1 MVALI
6 FVYQGGR
13 MVITIIYVLSGVVV
27 GLISGWWLGKIIEK
41 SKLKRSQEDA
51 EKILKEAKFKTEEI
65 RRKAELDGKELL
77 YKLRVDFEKQNSSTK
92 EDLRQLEKRLLQREE
107 NLDKRLGF
115 IESKDRELHRSEEN
129 IKKISQEVEGKN
141 KILNDLIEEEK
152 EKLKRISS
160 LTPHEARELLIKR
173 YEEELRSEKAKMVR
187 EMEEAIKEEADEK
200 AKEIVSQ
207 AIQRCAVEHTTE
219 STVSVV
225 SLPND
230 ELKGRIIGREGRNIR
245 MFEMATG
252 VDLIIDDTPEAVS
265 ISGFDPIRRE
275 IARLSLEK
283 LVQDG
288 RIHPARIEEIVEK
301 TKQEFD
307 KKLVEE
313 GKTVAFDVG
322 IHNLHPEIIKLLGK
336 LKYRTSFGQNALQ
349 HSKEVS
355 IIMGILASELGL
367 DVRIAKRAGLLHD
380 IGKAIDHQVE
390 GTHAQIG
397 GDLLKRYGEGELVI
411 NAAESHHEEVEFK
424 SIYSLLALVADA
436 ISASR
441 PGARR
446 ETLETYVKRLKQLE
460 STANSFDGVEKSFAI
475 QAGREIRVIV
485 QPGKVNDTE
494 ISLLAYEIK
503 KKLEQE
509 LDYPGNIKIT
519 VIRETRAID
528 YAK

>member
-1 MVALI
+1 MI
-6 FVYQGGR
+6 TTTVYILPS
-13 MVITIIYVLSGVVV
+13 VIA
-27 GLISGWWLGKIIEK
+27 GLFLGWWLGKVIEK
-41 SKLKRSQEDA
+41 GKLKKAKEDA
-51 EKILKEAKFKTEEI
+51 EKILKEAKLKTEEI

-77 YKLRVDFEKQNSSTK
+77 YKLRVDFEKQNSSKK
-92 EDLRQLEKRLLQREE
+92 EELSQLEKRLLQRDE
-107 NLDKRLGF
+107 NLEKRLDF
-115 IESKDRELHRSEEN
+115 IESKERELRHSEEN
-129 IKKISQEVEGKN
+129 LKKLSLEAENKSQT
-141 KILNDLIEEEK
+141 LSSLIEEEK

-160 LTPHEARELLIKR
+160 LTPQEAQELLLKR
-173 YEEELRSEKAKMVR
+173 YEEELRGEKAKMVR
-187 EMEEAIKEEADEK
+187 EMEESVKEEAEEK

-219 STVSVV
+219 TSVSVV
-225 SLPND
+225 PLPND
-230 ELKGRIIGREGRNIR
+230 EIKGRIIGREGRNIR

-265 ISGFDPIRRE
+265 LSGFDPIRRE
-275 IARLSLEK
+275 IARLALEK

-313 GKTVAFDVG
+313 GKAVAFDVG

-349 HSKEVS
+349 HSKEVA
-355 IIMGILASELGL
+355 IIMGTLASELDL
-367 DVRIAKRAGLLHD
+367 DARIAKRAGLLHD

-397 GDLLKRYGEGELVI
+397 ADLLRRYGENELVI
-411 NAAESHHEEVEFK
+411 NAAESHHEEAEFK
-424 SIYSLLALVADA
+424 SLFSLLALVADA

-446 ETLETYVKRLKQLE
+446 ETLETYIKRLKQLE
-460 STANSFDGVEKSFAI
+460 TTANSFDGVEKSFAI

-485 QPGKVNDTE
+485 QPGKVKDDE
-494 ISLLAYEIK
+494 ISLLAHEIK

-519 VIRETRAID
+519 VIRETRAVD

>member
-1 MVALI
+1 MSN
-6 FVYQGGR
+6 
-13 MVITIIYVLSGVVV
+13 TIYILSGVVV
-27 GLISGWWLGKIIEK
+27 GLLFGWWLGKLVGK
-41 SKLKRSQEDA
+41 SKVKRTKEDA
-51 EKILKEAKFKTEEI
+51 EKILKEAKLTTEEI

-77 YKLRVDFEKQNSSTK
+77 YKLRVDFEKQNSSKK
-92 EDLRQLEKRLLQREE
+92 EELSQLEKRLLQREE
-107 NLDKRLGF
+107 NLEKRLDF
-115 IESKDRELHRSEEN
+115 IESKERELRRSEEN
-129 IKKISQEVEGKN
+129 VKKISLEVEHKSQV
-141 KILNDLIEEEK
+141 LNGLIEEEK

-160 LTPHEARELLIKR
+160 LTPQEARELLLRR
-173 YEEELRSEKAKMVR
+173 YEEELRGEKAKMIRDMEMAVR
-187 EMEEAIKEEADEK
+187 EEADK
-200 AKEIVSQ
+200 SAKEIISQ
-207 AIQRCAVEHTTE
+207 AIQKCAVEHTTE
-219 STVSVV
+219 TTVSVV

-230 ELKGRIIGREGRNIR
+230 EIKGRIIGREGRNIR

-265 ISGFDPIRRE
+265 VSGFDPIRRE

-313 GKTVAFDVG
+313 GKSAAFDVG
-322 IHNLHPEIIKLLGK
+322 IHNLHPELIKLLGK

-355 IIMGILASELGL
+355 IIMSILASELDL
-367 DVRIAKRAGLLHD
+367 DARIAKRAGLLHD

-397 GDLLKRYGEGELVI
+397 ADLLKRYGENELVV
-411 NAAESHHEEVEFK
+411 NAAEAHHEEAEFK
-424 SIYSLLALVADA
+424 SILSLLALVADA

-460 STANSFDGVEKSFAI
+460 TTANSFDGVDKSFAI
-475 QAGREIRVIV
+475 QAGREIRVMV
-485 QPGKVNDTE
+485 QPGKVKDDE
-494 ISLLAYEIK
+494 ISLLAHEIK

-519 VIRETRAID
+519 VIRETRAVD

>member
-1 MVALI
+1 M
-6 FVYQGGR
+6 G
-13 MVITIIYVLSGVVV
+13 TIIIYIVAGMVV
-27 GLISGWWLGKIIEK
+27 GLFAGWWLSEIFEK
-41 SKLKRSQEDA
+41 NKLKKAQEEA

-77 YKLRVDFEKQNSSTK
+77 YKLRVDFEKQNSSK
-92 EDLRQLEKRLLQREE
+92 KDELGQLEKRLLQREE

-115 IESKDRELHRSEEN
+115 IEDKEKELRRSDDN
-129 IKKISQEVEGKN
+129 LKRMSAEVEQKN
-141 KILNDLIEEEK
+141 QTLNNLIEEEK

-160 LTPHEARELLIKR
+160 LTPQEARELLLKR
-173 YEEELRSEKAKMVR
+173 YEEELRGDKAKMIR
-187 EMEEAIKEEADEK
+187 DMEEAAKEEADK
-200 AKEIVSQ
+200 TAKEIISQ

-219 STVSVV
+219 TTVSVV

-230 ELKGRIIGREGRNIR
+230 EIKGRIIGREGRNIR
-245 MFEMATG
+245 AFEIATG

-265 ISGFDPIRRE
+265 LSGFDSIRRE
-275 IARLSLEK
+275 VARLSLEK

-307 KKLVEE
+307 KKLAEE
-313 GKTVAFDVG
+313 GKTAAFDAG
-322 IHNLHPEIIKLLGK
+322 IHNLHPELIKLLGR
-336 LKYRTSFGQNALQ
+336 LKYRSSFGQNALQ
-349 HSKEVS
+349 HSKEVA

-367 DVRIAKRAGLLHD
+367 DPRIAKRAGLLHD

-390 GTHAQIG
+390 GTHAQLG
-397 GDLLKRYGEGELVI
+397 ADLLRKYGESELII
-411 NAAESHHEEVEFK
+411 NAAEAHHEEVEFK
-424 SIYSLLALVADA
+424 SLFSLLALVADA

-460 STANSFDGVEKSFAI
+460 STANSFEGVDKSYAI

-485 QPGKVNDTE
+485 LPNKVKDNE
-494 ISLLAYEIK
+494 ISLLAHEVK
-503 KKLEQE
+503 KKLEQDM
-509 LDYPGNIKIT
+509 DYPGNIKIT
-519 VIRETRAID
+519 IIRETRAVD